1 MNATLTLD
9 ETLAAVAQLRA
20 DAENVSRALHKHVS
34 ATPRG
39 ELHGRLHRMLTI
51 LRELAASLSASV
63 APTLHRAEPK
73 P

>member
-1 MNATLTLD
+1 MNAALTLD
-9 ETLAAVAQLRA
+9 GAPTPRIFLVPCT
-20 DAENVSRALHKHVS
+20 SVS
-34 ATPRG
+34 ATPLG

-63 APTLHRAEPK
+63 ASTLHRAEPK